1 MGEGKQILHA
11 LRLGC
16 FAEKLYFCEVNPT
29 ETMKKFLILLYATT
43 CLSATAAA
51 QARFTSN
58 TARHSLGQIEWKH
71 PVTADFLV
79 TNTGNQPLVLS
90 DAEPDCACAVAQ
102 WTQTPIAPGA
112 TGTVSV
118 TFDAEALG
126 HFQKSIAVFTNAEP
140 HVVYL
145 YLDGEVVGFHSSA
158 TGTAHA
164 ALMAAREAFTE
175 AGLLTPLMP
184 LDADG
189 AIRMYLL
196 PRS

>member
-79 TNTGNQPLVLS
+79 TNTGNQ
-90 DAEPDCACAVAQ
+90 Q
-102 WTQTPIAPGA
+102 
-112 TGTVSV
+112 V
-118 TFDAEALG
+118 TFRQCHIVRERMG
-126 HFQKSIAVFTNAEP
+126 KHIVFL
-140 HVVYL
+140 YL
-145 YLDGEVVGFHSSA
+145 YTKSRRQ
-158 TGTAHA
+158 TAHDSTGRKRCA
-164 ALMAAREAFTE
+164 EINSIYFSYSHNCI
-175 AGLLTPLMP
+175 
-184 LDADG
+184 D
-189 AIRMYLL
+189 
-196 PRS
+196 